1 MNLDIMRLFTRKCQ
15 KFYSNV
21 WTQLLTPEEPD
32 QPCPLTMRD
41 APSAHISGQVEAAGL
56 QEE

>member
-1 MNLDIMRLFTRKCQ
+1 MRLLTRKCQ

-32 QPCPLTMRD
+32 QPRPLTMRD